1 MAHSGVAAA
10 ELSIVF
16 VPGRVIRR
24 LNKSSLG
31 HDYVTDVIT
40 FDLSDG
46 SNAGHVDGE
55 IYLCP
60 DEARRNGRA
69 YGEPVARELLRYVAH
84 GILHLLGQDDA
95 TPRQRASMQAREDAL
110 LALIA

>member
-1 MAHSGVAAA
+1 MARSGVRGA

-40 FDLSDG
+40 FDLSERSDG
-46 SNAGHVDGE
+46 GSVDGE
-55 IYLCP
+55 IYICLE
-60 DEARRNGRA
+60 EARRNARA
-69 YGEPVARELLRYVAH
+69 YGEPLGRELLRYVAH
-84 GILHLLGQDDA
+84 GILHLLGQDDVTA
-95 TPRQRASMQAREDAL
+95 RQRALMRAREDEL